1 MQHGLYVSL
10 RHVCGLSPYAR
21 RLPHTMTIRVHEK
34 LRLILKATRQ
44 HARNLAMYATV
55 YKSSMLF
62 LRLTSP
68 DGKEAGAHTF
78 LSGLI
83 GGYTVF
89 GRGYQSSVNQQI
101 VIYVFARA
109 MLALAKLTVQKET
122 GFSKVVRTR
131 VTKNAWPVFAS
142 LSWGVIMWTYRWHP
156 DTIQPSL
163 KSSMKY
169 MYVYPTLCSLFYRVV
184 GSEIYCFSGASSFGT
199 ANKCFLPCRYVDS
212 NYWDSLRSLLLYNK

>member
-1 MQHGLYVSL
+1 
-10 RHVCGLSPYAR
+10 
-21 RLPHTMTIRVHEK
+21 
-34 LRLILKATRQ
+34 
-44 HARNLAMYATV
+44 MYATV

-68 DGKEAGAHTF
+68 DGREAGAHTF

-83 GGYTVF
+83 GGYAVF

-109 MLALAKLTVQKET
+109 MLALAKLTVQKES

-169 MYVYPTLCSLFYRVV
+169 MYVYPTNCSSFYRAF
-184 GSEIYCFSGASSFGT
+184 GSEIYCSSTELINAFCHAVMWTRITGIVFGT
-199 ANKCFLPCRYVDS
+199 YYYTINEDTISTISVYS
-212 NYWDSLRSLLLYNK
+212 NI

>member
-1 MQHGLYVSL
+1 M
-10 RHVCGLSPYAR
+10 R
-21 RLPHTMTIRVHEK
+21 EK

-44 HARNLAMYATV
+44 HARNLAMYAIV

-62 LRLTSP
+62 LRLTSL

-83 GGYTVF
+83 GGYVVF

-109 MLALAKLTVQKET
+109 MLALAMLTVQKET

-142 LSWGVIMWTYRWHP
+142 LSWGVIMWTYRWYP

-169 MYVYPTLCSLFYRVV
+169 MYVYPTLCLFSCGAI
-184 GSEIYCFSGASSFGT
+184 GSDILCRSGASSFKNV
-199 ANKCFLPCRYVDS
+199 NKYFLSCRYVDS
-212 NYWDSLRSLLLYNK
+212 NHWDSFRNLLLYNK

>member
-1 MQHGLYVSL
+1 M
-10 RHVCGLSPYAR
+10 R
-21 RLPHTMTIRVHEK
+21 EK

-62 LRLTSP
+62 LRLTSL

-83 GGYTVF
+83 GGYVVF

-142 LSWGVIMWTYRWHP
+142 LSWGVIMWTYRWYP

-169 MYVYPTLCSLFYRVV
+169 MYVYPTLCSLSC
-184 GSEIYCFSGASSFGT
+184 GAIGGDMLCPSGASSFNST
-199 ANKCFLPCRYVDS
+199 NKYFLSCRYVDS
-212 NYWDSLRSLLLYNK
+212 NYWDSFRNLLLYNK

>member
-1 MQHGLYVSL
+1 MDAVKDALDNFILDPRNADFLAILKG
-10 RHVCGLSPYAR
+10 AR
-21 RLPHTMTIRVHEK
+21 NGAVYGAKVRFPHALVMVFLFRSGTVREK

-62 LRLTSP
+62 LRLTSL

-83 GGYTVF
+83 GGYVVF

-142 LSWGVIMWTYRWHP
+142 LSWGVIMWTYRWYP

-169 MYVYPTLCSLFYRVV
+169 
-184 GSEIYCFSGASSFGT
+184 I
-199 ANKCFLPCRYVDS
+199 YVDS
-212 NYWDSLRSLLLYNK
+212 NYWDSFRNLLLYNK

>member
-1 MQHGLYVSL
+1 M
-10 RHVCGLSPYAR
+10 R
-21 RLPHTMTIRVHEK
+21 EK
-34 LRLILKATRQ
+34 LRLILKATGQ

-62 LRLTSP
+62 LRLTSA

-83 GGYTVF
+83 GGYAVF

-131 VTKNAWPVFAS
+131 VTKNAWPLFAS

-169 MYVYPTLCSLFYRVV
+169 MYVYPYQ
-184 GSEIYCFSGASSFGT
+184 
-199 ANKCFLPCRYVDS
+199 
-212 NYWDSLRSLLLYNK
+212 LLLLSHRAFGSQIHCSSTELMKLPFATQICGLELLG

>member
-1 MQHGLYVSL
+1 
-10 RHVCGLSPYAR
+10 
-21 RLPHTMTIRVHEK
+21 
-34 LRLILKATRQ
+34 
-44 HARNLAMYATV
+44 MYATV

-62 LRLTSP
+62 LRLTSL

-83 GGYTVF
+83 GGYVVF

-142 LSWGVIMWTYRWHP
+142 LSWGVIMWTYRWYP

-169 MYVYPTLCSLFYRVV
+169 MYVYPTIRSLFCGAI
-184 GSEIYCFSGASSFGT
+184 GSGILCPSGAFSFNS
-199 ANKCFLPCRYVDS
+199 ANKYVYHADMWTRIIGIVFETCYYIINEAS
-212 NYWDSLRSLLLYNK
+212 ITVIFVL

>member
-1 MQHGLYVSL
+1 
-10 RHVCGLSPYAR
+10 
-21 RLPHTMTIRVHEK
+21 
-34 LRLILKATRQ
+34 
-44 HARNLAMYATV
+44 MYATV

-83 GGYTVF
+83 GGYAVF

-169 MYVYPTLCSLFYRVV
+169 MYVYPTICSSFYRAF
-184 GSEIYCFSGASSFGT
+184 GSQIYCSSTELINAFCHADMWTRITGIVFGT
-199 ANKCFLPCRYVDS
+199 YYYIINEDTISIIFVYS
-212 NYWDSLRSLLLYNK
+212 NI

>member
-1 MQHGLYVSL
+1 M
-10 RHVCGLSPYAR
+10 R
-21 RLPHTMTIRVHEK
+21 EK

-62 LRLTSP
+62 LRLTSL

-83 GGYTVF
+83 GGYVVF

-142 LSWGVIMWTYRWHP
+142 LSWGVIMWTYRWYP

-169 MYVYPTLCSLFYRVV
+169 MYVYPSAHYLAGLLEAIYHARPEHHHSKVLTNTFYHADMWTRII
-184 GSEIYCFSGASSFGT
+184 GIIFETYYYIINEASITVIFV
-199 ANKCFLPCRYVDS
+199 L
-212 NYWDSLRSLLLYNK
+212 